1 MPSARGSGYEGLP
14 YVSSRGAGT
23 TAAATSQDKRVQI
36 RRVSEQPRKEKG
48 AGHHQVSLQLHQVEG
63 LAPQSCILAKCVWCT
78 LVIAFGQEPPN

>member
-1 MPSARGSGYEGLP
+1 M
-14 YVSSRGAGT
+14 SSRGAGT

-48 AGHHQVSLQLHQVEG
+48 AGEKGCSGHQQVSLQLHQVEG
-63 LAPQSCILAKCVWCT
+63 LAPQSCILAKYVWCT